1 MRVIIHFLS
10 KRVFNSD
17 SCPRRRIPTAAPL
30 IMMLA
35 LGCWMSVAAPTLE
48 LATDIDELLHY
59 WVGSCADL
67 VCTVSC
73 AVFSLL
79 EDVPS

>member
-1 MRVIIHFLS
+1 MRNYSLS
-10 KRVFNSD
+10 FPSVY
-17 SCPRRRIPTAAPL
+17 L
-30 IMMLA
+30 IATVVPADLSPQLHHYDA
-35 LGCWMSVAAPTLE
+35 SSGMSVAAPTLE
-48 LATDIDELLHY
+48 LATDIDELPHY
-59 WVGSCADL
+59 GVGSCADL